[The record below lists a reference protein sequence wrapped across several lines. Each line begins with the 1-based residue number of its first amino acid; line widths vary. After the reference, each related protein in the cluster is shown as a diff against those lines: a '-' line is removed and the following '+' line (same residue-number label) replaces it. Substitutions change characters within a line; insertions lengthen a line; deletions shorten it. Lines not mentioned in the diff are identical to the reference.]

1 MSRITVLGAGSWG
14 TAIAKHLVD
23 NNQKVTIWDRDKK
36 LLQEIKKGRNPR
48 YLSTLKLPSKEINIE
63 GDINKSLKNAQIVI
77 IAIPVQH
84 ISEVLRQIHKT
95 SLTNKDIVFVNLSK
109 GVEIKSQKIPSKIFE
124 EYLTGFNYCTL
135 SGPSHAEEV
144 AKDVPTSVVVAGRD
158 SKVNKYI
165 QEIFSNKTFRVYT
178 NNDLIGVE
186 ISGAIKNI
194 YAIGAGIID
203 GFGKWDN
210 TKAALITRSLVEI
223 IRYGTYYGGNKE
235 TFMGLA
241 GIGDLVVTCTSS
253 HSRNRY
259 VGEMLSKGMTLK
271 IILEQMMMVAE
282 GVYTAKAVYN
292 DAKEKEI
299 EMPIAAK
306 IYQVLYEGVDP
317 KTAIYKL
324 MTRDLKSEFFN

>member
-1 MSRITVLGAGSWG
+1 MSHITVLGAGSWG
-14 TAIAKHLVD
+14 TAIAKHLVS
-23 NNQKVTIWDRDKK
+23 NHQKVTIWDRDKK
-36 LLQEIKKGRNPR
+36 LLQEIKKGINPR
-48 YLSTLKLPSKEINIE
+48 YLSNVKLPTKEIKVE
-63 GDINKSLKNAQIVI
+63 GSINESLENAQIVI

-84 ISEVLRQIHKT
+84 ISEVLSKIHKD
-95 SLTNKDIVFVNLSK
+95 SLKNKDVIFVNLSK
-109 GVEIKSQKIPSKIFE
+109 GMEITSQKIPSKIFE
-124 EYLTGFNYCTL
+124 EYLPGFNYCTL

-144 AKDVPTSVVVAGRD
+144 AEMVPTSVVAAGRD

-165 QEIFSNKTFRVYT
+165 QEIFSNETFRVYT

-259 VGEMLSKGMTLK
+259 VGEMLSKGMSLK
-271 IILEQMMMVAE
+271 TILEQMAMVAE

-299 EMPIAAK
+299 EMPIANK

>member
-1 MSRITVLGAGSWG
+1 MPHITVLGAGSWG
-14 TAIAKHLVD
+14 TAISKHLVD

-36 LLQEIKKGRNPR
+36 LLQEIKEGRNPR
-48 YLSTLKLPSKEINIE
+48 YLPTLKLPSNDINVE
-63 GDINKSLKNAQIVI
+63 GDINESLTNAQIVI
-77 IAIPVQH
+77 LAIPVQY
-84 ISEVLRQIHKT
+84 ISEVLSKIHKG
-95 SLTNKDIVFVNLSK
+95 SLTNKEVIFVNLSK
-109 GVEIKSQKIPSKIFE
+109 GIEINNRKIPSKIFE
-124 EYLTGFNYCTL
+124 EYLSGFNYCTL

-144 AKDVPTSVVVAGRD
+144 AENVPTSVVIGGID
-158 SKVNKYI
+158 DQVNKYI
-165 QEIFSNKTFRVYT
+165 QEIFSSETFRVYT

-223 IRYGTYYGGNKE
+223 IRYGTYYGGKKE

-259 VGEMLSKGMTLK
+259 VGEMLSKGMSLK
-271 IILEQMMMVAE
+271 TILEQMVMVAE
-282 GVYTAKAVYN
+282 GVYTAKAVYH

-299 EMPIAAK
+299 EMPIASK

-317 KTAIYKL
+317 KTAIYEL

>member
-1 MSRITVLGAGSWG
+1 MPHITVLGAGSWG
-14 TAIAKHLVD
+14 TAISKHLVD

-36 LLQEIKKGRNPR
+36 LLQEIKEGCNPR
-48 YLSTLKLPSKEINIE
+48 YLPTLKLPSNDINVE
-63 GDINKSLKNAQIVI
+63 GDINESLTNAQIVI
-77 IAIPVQH
+77 LAVPVQH
-84 ISEVLRQIHKT
+84 ISEVLSKIHKS
-95 SLTNKDIVFVNLSK
+95 SLTNKEVIFVNLSK
-109 GVEIKSQKIPSKIFE
+109 GIEINNRKIPSKIFE
-124 EYLTGFNYCTL
+124 EYLSGFNYCTL

-144 AKDVPTSVVVAGRD
+144 AENVPTSVVIGGID
-158 SKVNKYI
+158 DQVNKYI
-165 QEIFSNKTFRVYT
+165 QEIFSSETFRVYT

-223 IRYGTYYGGNKE
+223 IRYGTYYGGKKE

-259 VGEMLSKGMTLK
+259 VGEMLSKGMSLK
-271 IILEQMMMVAE
+271 TILEQMVMVAE

-299 EMPIAAK
+299 EMPIASK

-317 KTAIYKL
+317 KTAIYEL

>member
-1 MSRITVLGAGSWG
+1 M
-14 TAIAKHLVD
+14 
-23 NNQKVTIWDRDKK
+23 
-36 LLQEIKKGRNPR
+36 
-48 YLSTLKLPSKEINIE
+48 
-63 GDINKSLKNAQIVI
+63 
-77 IAIPVQH
+77 
-84 ISEVLRQIHKT
+84 
-95 SLTNKDIVFVNLSK
+95 
-109 GVEIKSQKIPSKIFE
+109 
-124 EYLTGFNYCTL
+124 
-135 SGPSHAEEV
+135 
-144 AKDVPTSVVVAGRD
+144 VVAGRD

-165 QEIFSNKTFRVYT
+165 QEIFSNETFRVYT
-178 NNDLIGVE
+178 NDDLIGVE
-186 ISGAIKNI
+186 ICGAIKNI

-241 GIGDLVVTCTSS
+241 GIGDLVVTCTSL

-271 IILEQMMMVAE
+271 TILEQMMMVAE